1 MLPKTCKFTGV
12 FVSSCL
18 TKEYPQQGEF
28 AGGIIFRRCYGQGDG
43 IGFTKQECESMWG
56 DFKLKDHMM
65 LVHNDIESATAPSTV
80 ETTAPASNTAPRT
93 VETTVPASTT
103 APSTA
108 DIKPGDS
115 VEVWWDGDEQWY
127 AEVITDKLS
136 DTNNKTA
143 WECR

>member
-1 MLPKTCKFTGV
+1 
-12 FVSSCL
+12 
-18 TKEYPQQGEF
+18 
-28 AGGIIFRRCYGQGDG
+28 
-43 IGFTKQECESMWG
+43 MWG

-80 ETTAPASNTAPRT
+80 ETTAPAS
-93 VETTVPASTT
+93 TT

-127 AEVITDKLS
+127 AAVITDKLP